1 MELQVNSVPATI
13 DTNYE
18 AVKEQLTKDIGKYD
32 IVVTADTVKDAK
44 KLAAQLNKVKA
55 EISKRR
61 KEEVAKATGPVKIFE
76 DNVKSLEAMCE
87 EGRQKIVAQV
97 LVFEEKVLDRISVD
111 LQELMDSMYKER
123 EILPKH
129 QSISW
134 GDLVKLTAVTAA
146 GKLSKATKEAMEDR
160 VEQCFKNQRLAQLE
174 AEAEAARAEAAAQ
187 ERAREIIAEKETADR
202 AEEERLSALQVE
214 KEQAAESKRLKE
226 ESLRLARE
234 AQALRGLDCDPP
246 EDAAEEKGLLTPRE
260 FREQQ
265 GEPPVQAEA
274 PPPAMTP
281 IAESQLKPAGDR
293 LMQIDVT
300 LFVNAPPQATTQRVE
315 EAMRKKLIAAGIEK
329 SIQSIVATEV
339 F

>member
-187 ERAREIIAEKETADR
+187 ERAREIIAK
-202 AEEERLSALQVE
+202 
-214 KEQAAESKRLKE
+214 AESKRLKE

-246 EDAAEEKGLLTPRE
+246 EDAAEEKGLLTPPE

-281 IAESQLKPAGDR
+281 IAESQLKPTGDR
-293 LMQIDVT
+293 LIQIDVT